1 MSNPYELRFQ
11 VLQMARDL
19 ELQQYEQLS
28 HTMWEMQSRIEK
40 LIDAYKQTS
49 LNDKNRDLIAKNLS
63 TALVNLQMSIPKM
76 PTSDQIKQKAKEL
89 YEFVEN
95 K

>member
-28 HTMWEMQSRIEK
+28 HTMWEIHSRVEK
-40 LIDAYKQTS
+40 LIEAYNQTS
-49 LNDKNRDLIAKNLS
+49 LNHENRDLIAKDMS
-63 TALVNLQMSIPKM
+63 KALVNLQMSIPKM